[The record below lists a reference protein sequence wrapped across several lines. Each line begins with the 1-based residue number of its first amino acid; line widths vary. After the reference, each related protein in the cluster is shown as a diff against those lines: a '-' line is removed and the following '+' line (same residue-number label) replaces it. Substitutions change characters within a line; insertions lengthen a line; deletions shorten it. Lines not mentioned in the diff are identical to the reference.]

1 MLRTGPRAREPQGGP
16 SDPFDGRAEQ
26 FYYTN
31 AARAG
36 EKHHPKNTHNIMNLA
51 LSLAA
56 LLALLGLSG
65 GSWYLWSLTPPALI
79 PSGKYI
85 GACAVGLL
93 VVGLVYSLF
102 IRRQRPRLADFASPL
117 VWSFG
122 LVLIFLSAWL
132 CRPYSFF
139 QAPWFRKEI
148 ALAAVVAYAMTYTSW
163 RRFLV
168 ALPLITSLLS
178 VVTFFTES
186 AGRLLFSDD
195 HAMFIFRLKLLK
207 ENFPFIPFWSPLWN
221 GGFDARDFFA
231 TGALNAFLIA
241 SPLVYLF
248 PIESVYNLII
258 AGILFALVPGAT
270 YAAARLM
277 NAERVVAAVSAVI
290 AMSSSLFWYRWAL
303 KYGTIGF
310 VVSTALMP
318 LTIAYLLRFLTGKTL
333 SLRDITLFALIATLT
348 LLWSPSGIALL
359 PLGLLVLPKLRMIV
373 SSRRHLLTAVIILA
387 LNLPWMSMMWKVSG
401 VQRFLNSESTNQVSR
416 TTQTEE
422 TSEAKSPSTYRHKS
436 EGINLKKSLK
446 NWQESACSA
455 NPLVVV
461 LAIPAILSLARPY
474 RLIFGMVSLWLVGL
488 GTVGV
493 SLKPQLELDRMLVVA
508 GVLASFPLATYIV
521 TMFERSSRDQF
532 HRLSASV
539 VGGFLLASPFAIHA
553 MLTNQLYD
561 KYNFAEPEVEKI
573 SMTLANTAKDGRG
586 LFTGCVLHELSN
598 GHLAPLP
605 LWSNTPLIASS
616 YAHNIW
622 RYEQP
627 IPAPFLE
634 QGDIGIERFFDLMNV
649 TVVMAHEPQWRKYL
663 QDRPDRYAL
672 KEHHKNFMI
681 FERLGYTPSYVL
693 EGEARDLSQTSNS
706 VTLTPLSERIVL
718 KFKYFPFLTASHC
731 TVSPFQVS
739 PDLQLVELSKCRIG
753 ESTRVESVSPLKRL
767 FS

>member
-1 MLRTGPRAREPQGGP
+1 
-16 SDPFDGRAEQ
+16 
-26 FYYTN
+26 
-31 AARAG
+31 
-36 EKHHPKNTHNIMNLA
+36 MNLA
-51 LSLAA
+51 LSSAA

-93 VVGLVYSLF
+93 VVGFVYSLF
-102 IRRQRPRLADFASPL
+102 IRRQRPRLADFASPF
-117 VWSFG
+117 VWNFG

-163 RRFLV
+163 RRFFV

-241 SPLVYLF
+241 SPLVHLF

-270 YAAARLM
+270 YAAAHLM

-303 KYGTIGF
+303 KYGTVGF
-310 VVSTALMP
+310 VVSTGLMP
-318 LTIAYLLRFLTGKTL
+318 LTVAYLLRFLTRTTL
-333 SLRDITLFALIATLT
+333 SLRDMALFTLITTLT
-348 LLWSPSGIALL
+348 VLWSPSGIALL
-359 PLGLLVLPKLRMIV
+359 PLGLIVIPRLRAILR
-373 SSRRHLLTAVIILA
+373 SRRHVLTVLLIIA
-387 LNLPWMSMMWKVSG
+387 INLPWMAMMWKVSG
-401 VQRFLNSESTNQVSR
+401 VHRFLNSESVNQVTH
-416 TTQTEE
+416 TTPSDE
-422 TSEAKSPSTYRHKS
+422 TAEAKSAQTYRHRS

-446 NWQESACSA
+446 NWQEAACSA

-474 RLIFGMVSLWLVGL
+474 RLIFGMVSVWLVGL

-493 SLKPQLELDRMLVVA
+493 SLKPQLELDRMLIIA
-508 GVLASFPLATYIV
+508 GVIASFPIANYIV
-521 TMFERSSRDQF
+521 TMFERSSWGQL
-532 HRLSASV
+532 HRISASI
-539 VGGFLLASPFAIHA
+539 VGGFLLASPLAIHA
-553 MLTNQLYD
+553 ALTNKLYD
-561 KYNFAEPEVEKI
+561 KYSFAEPEVEKL
-573 SMTLANTAKDGRG
+573 SGTLENTSKGGRG

-605 LWSNTPLIASS
+605 IWSKTPLIASS

-627 IPAPFLE
+627 IPASFLE
-634 QGDIGIERFFDLMNV
+634 QGDSGITRFFDLMNV

-663 QDRPDRYAL
+663 LDRPQYYTL
-672 KEHHKNFMI
+672 KEHHKDFMI
-681 FERLGYTPSYVL
+681 FERLGYTSSYIV
-693 EGEARDLSQTSNS
+693 EGEARELSQDSSS
-706 VTLTPLSERIVL
+706 VTLTPISQRIVL

-731 TVSPFQVS
+731 KVSPFQVS
-739 PDLQLVELSKCRIG
+739 PDLQLIELSECRIG
-753 ESTRVESVSPLKRL
+753 EVTRVESVSPLGRL
-767 FS
+767 VS